1 MVTYFII
8 FLNILLLPILWKN
21 LKILKKCF
29 FIGLI
34 TSLSIEV
41 LQLIENILFLGFRS
55 VDIDDVIFN
64 VIGIIIGYCLF
75 EIICK
80 SKFNFLINKF
90 QINKK

>member
-8 FLNILLLPILWKN
+8 FLNILLLPILSKN
-21 LKILKKCF
+21 LKNLKNFF

-41 LQLIENILFLGFRS
+41 FQLIENIFFLGFRS

-75 EIICK
+75 KIIYK
-80 SKFNFLINKF
+80 SKLNFLINKF
-90 QINKK
+90 QINQK